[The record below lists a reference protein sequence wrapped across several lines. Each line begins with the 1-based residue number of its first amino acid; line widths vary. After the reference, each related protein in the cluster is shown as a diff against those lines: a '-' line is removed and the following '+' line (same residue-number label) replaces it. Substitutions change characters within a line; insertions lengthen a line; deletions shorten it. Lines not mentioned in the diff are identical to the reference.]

1 MMRVTTLIVV
11 ATAMLSACVV
21 GPDYRKP
28 DITTPA
34 AYSATKALPEASANG
49 READLD
55 AWWTQFR
62 DSELDSLIDRAMH
75 GNLELQTA
83 VSRIRE
89 AREQT
94 IVAGAAALPAV
105 NADADVN
112 HTRLSQNSGISQ
124 LASQLGGGAGSS
136 GQGGARAGG
145 GQAGGGFALPGGGF
159 TSYTVGFDASWEI
172 DVFGGV
178 RRSVEAAEARAER
191 ALWESRDSAVS
202 VSAEIANDY
211 FMLRAVQR
219 QISIAHDQIERQQQT
234 LALTDARYKQGFV
247 SELDVHQQRAQLASI
262 EASLPA
268 LDAQAAAQI
277 HALGALL
284 GEQPDALQAE
294 LAPTHALQS
303 VDLRVPV
310 GLPADLLRRRPDIR
324 AAERAL
330 AASNADIGVAVA
342 DLFPKFN
349 LSGMFDFVSLD
360 LRNLLDSASRQYG
373 GTAAISWPIF
383 AGNRIRA
390 NVRIREE
397 QNRQALYAYRNAV
410 LRALQDVED
419 ALTRYADERKRNDAL
434 RKTLAEAQ
442 NAADIAR
449 AQYRAGLVDFT
460 PVLTEQGTLLDTQN
474 QLAQSDGSLDRNLV
488 SLYKALGGGWK
499 E

>member
-1 MMRVTTLIVV
+1 MMRVNTLIVV

-34 AYSATKALPEASANG
+34 AYSAVKALPEASANE

-55 AWWTQFR
+55 AWWMQFH
-62 DSELDSLIDRAMH
+62 DSELDTLVDRAMH

-112 HTRLSQNSGISQ
+112 HTRLSQNSGLSQ
-124 LASQLGGGAGSS
+124 LASQLGGGASS
-136 GQGGARAGG
+136 GQGGAQAGG
-145 GQAGGGFALPGGGF
+145 GHAGGGFALPGGGF

-178 RRSVEAAEARAER
+178 RRSIEAAQARAER

-202 VSAEIANDY
+202 VSAEIASDY

-219 QISIAHDQIERQQQT
+219 QISITHDQIERQQQA
-234 LALTDARYKQGFV
+234 LALLDARHKQGFV

-294 LAPTHALQS
+294 LAPAHALPS

-383 AGNRIRA
+383 DGNRIRA

-410 LRALQDVED
+410 IRALQDVED

-460 PVLTEQGTLLDTQN
+460 PVLTAQGTLLDAQN

>member
-1 MMRVTTLIVV
+1 L
-11 ATAMLSACVV
+11 
-21 GPDYRKP
+21 
-28 DITTPA
+28 
-34 AYSATKALPEASANG
+34 
-49 READLD
+49 
-55 AWWTQFR
+55 
-62 DSELDSLIDRAMH
+62 
-75 GNLELQTA
+75 
-83 VSRIRE
+83 
-89 AREQT
+89 
-94 IVAGAAALPAV
+94 
-105 NADADVN
+105 
-112 HTRLSQNSGISQ
+112 
-124 LASQLGGGAGSS
+124 GGAGSR
-136 GQGGARAGG
+136 GQGGAQAGG
-145 GQAGGGFALPGGGF
+145 GQSGGGFALPGGGF

-191 ALWESRDSAVS
+191 ALWEGRDSAVS

-211 FMLRAVQR
+211 FMLRTVQR
-219 QISIAHDQIERQQQT
+219 QISITHDQIERQQQT
-234 LALTDARYKQGFV
+234 LALIDARYKQGFV

-268 LDAQAAAQI
+268 LDTQAAAQI

-284 GEQPDALQAE
+284 GEQPDALQVE

-303 VDLRVPV
+303 ADLRVPV
-310 GLPADLLRRRPDIR
+310 LGLPADLLRRRPDIR

-383 AGNRIRA
+383 DGNRIRA
-390 NVRIREE
+390 NVHIRKE

-410 LRALQDVED
+410 IRALQDVED

-434 RKTLAEAQ
+434 RKTLAESQ

-460 PVLTEQGTLLDTQN
+460 PVLTAQGTLLDTRN

-499 E
+499 K